1 MQHLALQTD
10 SRGVTGV
17 LVELSKGGAAR
28 WLGSVEAR
36 TAGRS
41 AEKVAAELK
50 QSLSKIGASRP
61 EVAVAL
67 GPEEARVRRL
77 AVPPAP
83 PEELPS
89 IVAMQ
94 AARDAGADPEQTV
107 ADFLPPLA
115 GEGAEEV
122 LAVSADEATLAF
134 WREVAAA
141 LGGKLVA
148 ATPRPLSLGALV
160 DSTEPILVTAAAGD
174 ALDFLAIEG
183 ETPRLMR
190 SVRVGSDTGA
200 ATGRE
205 LRRTQMTLT
214 SELPNATVFAAQ
226 AAGEGIN
233 SIDWQAIAS
242 EIDAEGSLEGAAAAV
257 GLIQR
262 RRREQ
267 TPALNLADPRR
278 PPVVETGRRRTGLL
292 AGAAAAV
299 LLAGVWMAY
308 DRIARLDREI
318 ADKRAEI
325 KAAEEDAEAFEPY
338 RERVATIDAW
348 RRSDVTWLDEIE
360 RLGGKLRPAKL
371 DAEDFPVA
379 SDLRATQLTASA
391 IIGGDQ
397 PGGRIDL
404 TAMARTSSSSELED
418 RLRDDLHP
426 VEPISTSETPT
437 DDAYRYKYSALLRA
451 PAEVEEPEPTE
462 AEAEPSAT
470 EPSPDEEG
478 AA

>member
-17 LVELSKGGAAR
+17 LVELSKGGVAR

-36 TAGRS
+36 TTGRS
-41 AEKVAAELK
+41 ASEVAAALK
-50 QSLSKIGASRP
+50 KSSPKLGGGRP

-83 PEELPS
+83 PEELPT

-94 AARDAGADPEQTV
+94 AARDAGVDPEQTV
-107 ADFLPPLA
+107 ADFLPPPA
-115 GEGAEEV
+115 GQDVETV
-122 LAVSADEATLAF
+122 LAVSADEATLTF

-141 LGGKLVA
+141 LGGKLVN
-148 ATPRPLSLGALV
+148 ATPRPLPLAALV
-160 DSTEPILVTAAAGD
+160 DSAGAKLVTASAGD
-174 ALDFLAIEG
+174 ALDFLAIE
-183 ETPRLMR
+183 EQTPRLMR
-190 SVRVGSDTGA
+190 SVRVGPDA
-200 ATGRE
+200 ASATERE
-205 LRRTQMTLT
+205 LRRTQMTL
-214 SELPNATVFAAQ
+214 SADLPGAAVFAAQ
-226 AAGEGIN
+226 AAGEGAHQ
-233 SIDWQAIAS
+233 IDWRTIAS
-242 EIDAEGSLEGAAAAV
+242 ELSAEGSLEAAAAAV
-257 GLIQR
+257 GLVQL

-267 TPALNLADPRR
+267 TLTLNLADPRR

-292 AGAAAAV
+292 AGAAAVV
-299 LLAGVWMAY
+299 LLAGAWMAY
-308 DRIARLDREI
+308 ERIARLDREI
-318 ADKRAEI
+318 ADKRAQI
-325 KAAEEDAEAFEPY
+325 KSAEEDAEAFEPY
-338 RERVATIDAW
+338 RERVATLDAW

-360 RLGGKLRPAKL
+360 RLGGKLRPEKL
-371 DAEDFPVA
+371 DATEFPVA

-404 TAMARTSSSSELED
+404 AAMARTSSSSEVED

-451 PAEVEEPEPTE
+451 PAEVEEPDPNE
-462 AEAEPSAT
+462 AEAGPPASDTSSGGE
-470 EPSPDEEG
+470 D